1 MKQPIGRK
9 RAARNPRRSATG
21 RRSANAIRLPAQLR
35 KRVDRWA
42 ARQPDK
48 PGRAEAIRHLL
59 EAALAGLEPTGRRS
73 RTATA
78 QALRM
83 AAREISS
90 LADPSAPSEERI
102 KRKRRLLKGPREFR
116 EMRKD

>member
-1 MKQPIGRK
+1 MKKPAGRK
-9 RAARNPRRSATG
+9 RAARKRGRPAIGGRSADTV
-21 RRSANAIRLPAQLR
+21 RLSAPLR

-42 ARQPDK
+42 ARQPDQ
-48 PGRAEAIRHLL
+48 PGRAEAVRHLL
-59 EAALAGLEPTGRRS
+59 ETALAGLEPAGRRN

-83 AAREISS
+83 AAREIGS
-90 LADPSAPSEERI
+90 LTDRSVPSEERI

-116 EMRKD
+116 AMRKD